1 MTMKTNRILTK
12 LLSVLT
18 LVLPITFI
26 YAQTDTLNA
35 HIQSGTGTQG
45 VMTYSA
51 QLVPQGGLVQPLSSG
66 APVIS
71 YGSARTFAVN
81 EQINWLPGNSGGAA
95 DFSVTV
101 EQTLTGYYNPLNTIS
116 STDGTLYIANTG
128 YHSILKRTS
137 AGVETVFAGG
147 NSTAHGSTNGI
158 GTAAR
163 FRHPSFIT
171 FDASGNI
178 LVADQQN
185 HRIRKISPFGTVS
198 TVSGSGNIGS
208 ADGSGPTASF
218 NYPMGLAFD
227 GSGNLYI
234 ADSYNHRIRKMAPSG
249 VVSTY
254 AGSGAAG
261 LQDGSLLTARF
272 NYPMGLYFDNNG
284 DLYVTDRSNH
294 AVRKISSGQVTT
306 VAGNGVIG
314 NVDGQGSS
322 ARFNYANN
330 LVVENGNIYMVDMS
344 NNSLRYISPS
354 GQVTT
359 LSTSGMFTNPYGIS
373 RDPDGKYYITENTS
387 NRIKKVNIQPAYSIS
402 PALPNGLT
410 FDHST
415 GRIAGKLSAVTTSQS
430 YTVTARN
437 VSGTTTATLTFSVG
451 GSSIGSGFGSGD
463 RNYILETVPRRGYKT
478 IEAMAGK
485 PVDSVNRSI
494 QYYDGMGR
502 SMQSVVWQVSPT
514 KKDYINFYKPNTTG
528 RLAVGF
534 LPYSV
539 ADNNGAYR
547 SDAETEQ
554 HSFYTTSGWV
564 TNKIV
569 QNTAPFSVSKL
580 HEGSGALVYENGSP
594 GVAWQPTLPGL
605 DGEVNNTVKQRS
617 YLNSSES
624 PIDNTTVVNSV
635 VRYRVTSSPSGNTLD
650 AVGRY
655 PSQTLVRQVIRNEN
669 LKSYNENGRQETFK
683 NKEGQILVER
693 TIGRI
698 DGSPRMFSTYY
709 VYDDNGNLAYILP
722 PGAEPDY
729 VIPDTEALNKWCY
742 QYRYNDRGLL
752 IEERSPGLEPVYYV
766 YNAKDQLVATQ
777 DPKQRV
783 THEWS
788 IVKYDVLGRPVVS
801 GFWTNNN
808 SAITRANL
816 QTQVTGHAVLFE
828 TRNTNAATHGY
839 TNTAWPTTG
848 TILYT
853 LVSYYDNYSVVG
865 LPANL
870 NYTAIAGKTRMEYPS
885 RLGTVTKTWTDE
897 SAGAV
902 LWTVNYYDDFAR
914 LLQSKSTDHLG
925 GVDQVNNDYNFTGEL
940 ASTTRVH
947 SGSGSQQVT
956 VTDSHVYDH
965 AGRLLEVRQK
975 INALEE
981 ITLVSYAYN
990 ELGEMVDKKLHKRP
1004 GQTKFLQSV
1013 DYRYNERGWL
1023 VAVNDPGLAVSSAF
1037 NDGDTD
1043 SNPDLFGM
1051 QLSYNTAA
1059 EFPQYNGNIASMQW
1073 KTSKVPSQDVA
1084 PPQMGYRYR
1093 YDDMNRMTMA
1103 LSEKNGTV
1111 DNAHSEYLKY
1121 DINGRINALGRY
1133 AFTGNSKRQIDSLA
1147 YSYDGYRSTKID
1159 DISTEDVAVKNLGY
1173 HDKVQ
1178 QPIEHTYDENGNII
1192 SDLGKGIS
1200 ITYTRRNMPR
1210 TITFGTNHKLDF
1222 LYDHTG
1228 KKLKATYTNGA
1239 TVYTI
1244 DYVDG
1249 IRYEQNQL
1257 VYLHTAEGRARRNGS
1272 TYIYEYDLKDHLGS
1286 VRVTFRPDP
1295 GDATQT
1301 TAQVLQ
1307 QNSYYPYGMPMY
1319 GDAVNNL
1326 NLAYV
1331 SGEKSKFLYSDKEL
1345 YDQGGLNWFDHGS
1358 RMYDPAIGRWSAMD
1372 PAEQFANPYLAMGNN
1387 PAIFVDP
1394 NGEWIHLAVGAFIG
1408 GVSNWL
1414 SNGAQFNAKGLGYF
1428 GVGAAAGAIGAGVG
1442 AGVSSALVGGS
1453 FGAGFVGSS
1462 TALSVGSGFMS
1473 SSAVGV
1479 TAGGA
1484 GGFASGFGNALV
1496 GGQGVLGALMSG
1508 TFSSSFGAFS
1518 GGILGGISGGI
1529 DASMNGRDFWTGAG
1543 ESRYYLLDSGQPTN
1557 GNRYVSYTDLEADYN
1572 AVIGSKDNL
1581 SLMEAADRLNT
1592 TVNVAKN
1599 VDADGYIPDGKNTRA
1614 LGSIVNSHPGGYHNR
1629 VSSHVEIAPV
1639 VKGLSP
1645 IFKNEVF
1652 KHEFVH
1658 AYHFMKA
1665 LPDLKKYSERA
1676 ASRFS
1681 QQYFIAHKLPVPN
1694 VISRAVHNYPSSYWW
1709 GHVRKFVPLW
1719 L

>member
-1 MTMKTNRILTK
+1 MKISIIQIYCYLS
-12 LLSVLT
+12 LLLAGQALS
-18 LVLPITFI
+18 
-26 YAQTDTLNA
+26 AAGQSDTLNA
-35 HIQSGTGTQG
+35 HIQSTVPIAPVST
-45 VMTYSA
+45 A
-51 QLVPQGGLVQPLSSG
+51 QAVPQGGMMQPLSSG
-66 APVIS
+66 LPVVS
-71 YGSARTFAVN
+71 YGSARNFAVN
-81 EQINWLPGNSGGAA
+81 EQIDWSPTNSGGAA
-95 DFSVTV
+95 TFSVTV
-101 EQTLTGYYNPLNTIS
+101 EQTLTSGYYNPLNTAS
-116 STDGTLYIANTG
+116 AADGTLYITNTG
-128 YHSILKRTS
+128 YHSILKRTV
-137 AGVETVFAGG
+137 AGVQTVFAGG
-147 NSTAHGSTNGI
+147 NSTAYGYVNGT
-158 GTAAR
+158 GTVAR
-163 FRHPSFIT
+163 FRHPSFLAV
-171 FDASGNI
+171 DGSGNI
-178 LVADQQN
+178 FVADQQN
-185 HRIRKISPFGTVS
+185 HRIRKITPAGVVTVFAG
-198 TVSGSGNIGS
+198 SGSIGS
-208 ADGSGPTASF
+208 TNGTGTAASF

-227 GSGNLYI
+227 GSGNLYV
-234 ADSYNHRIRKMAPSG
+234 ADAYNHRIRKITPAG

-254 AGSGAAG
+254 AGSGTLG
-261 LQDGSLLTARF
+261 LQDGALLTARF
-272 NYPMGLYFDNNG
+272 NHPMGLIFDGNG

-294 AVRKISSGQVTT
+294 AVRRISSGQVMT
-306 VAGNGVIG
+306 VAGNGTIG
-314 NVDGQGSS
+314 NVDGQGSA

-330 LVVENGNIYMVDMS
+330 LVVENGNIYMVDMQ
-344 NNSLRYISPS
+344 NHSLRYISPS
-354 GQVTT
+354 GYVTT
-359 LSTSGMFTNPYGIS
+359 VSTGGQFTNPYGIS
-373 RDPDGKYYITENTS
+373 RTPDGKYHITENTS
-387 NRIKKVNIQPAYSIS
+387 NRIKKVNIQPAYNIS

-410 FDHST
+410 FDRST
-415 GRIAGKLSAVTTSQS
+415 GKISGKLAEVTVSQN

-437 VSGTTTATLTFSVG
+437 ASGTATSILTFSVG
-451 GSSIGSGFGSGD
+451 GSSGGGSNFGSGD
-463 RNYILETVPRRGYKT
+463 RNYILETVPKHPYKT
-478 IEAMAGK
+478 IQAMAGK
-485 PVDSVNRSI
+485 PVDSVNHHI

-502 SMQSVVWQVSPT
+502 TMQTIAWQVSPT
-514 KKDYINFYKPNTTG
+514 KKDYISHHRPDTTG
-528 RLAVGF
+528 RLSVGF
-534 LPYSV
+534 LPYSIS
-539 ADNNGAYR
+539 NSNGAYR
-547 SDAETEQ
+547 LQAETEQ
-554 HSFYTTSGWV
+554 LSFYTLSGWE

-580 HEGSGALVYENGSP
+580 HDGNGELVHESGSP
-594 GVAWQPTLPGL
+594 GVAWQPTSPGL
-605 DGEVNNTVKQRS
+605 QGEVNNTVKQRS

-624 PIDNTTVVNSV
+624 PLNNTQVVNSV
-635 VRYRVTSSPSGNTLD
+635 ARFKVTSSSSGNTLEV
-650 AVGRY
+650 VGRY
-655 PSQTLVRQVIRNEN
+655 PNQTLVRQVTRNEN
-669 LKSYNENGRQETFK
+669 LKSYNQNGRHETFK

-693 TIGRI
+693 TVGRI
-698 DGSPRMFSTYY
+698 DGNPRMFTTYY

-722 PGAEPDY
+722 PAAEPDY
-729 VIPDTEALNKWCY
+729 LVPDIEALNKWCY

-783 THEWS
+783 SHEWS

-808 SAITRANL
+808 TAISRANL
-816 QTQVTGHAVLFE
+816 QTQVTNHTVLFE

-839 TNTAWPTTG
+839 SNTAWPTAG
-848 TILYT
+848 GMSYT

-914 LLQSKSTDHLG
+914 LLQSKSTNHLG
-925 GVDQVNNDYNFTGEL
+925 GVDQVNNNYNFVGEL
-940 ASTTRVH
+940 ASTTRIH
-947 SGSGSQQVT
+947 SGSGGQQVT

-965 AGRLLEVRQK
+965 AGRLLEVKQK

-981 ITLVSYAYN
+981 ITLVSYTYN
-990 ELGEMVDKKLHKRP
+990 ELGELVDKKLHKRP
-1004 GQTKFLQSV
+1004 SQTKFLQSV

-1023 VAVNDPGLAVSSAF
+1023 VAINDPGLVVGSDF
-1037 NDGDTD
+1037 NDGDAD

-1051 QLSYNTAA
+1051 RLSYNTDPIA
-1059 EFPQYNGNIASMQW
+1059 PQYNGNIASMQW

-1084 PPQMGYRYR
+1084 PPQMGYQYR

-1121 DINGRINALGRY
+1121 DINGRINSLGRY
-1133 AFTGNSKRQIDSLA
+1133 AFTGNAKRQIDSLT

-1159 DISTEDVAVKNLGY
+1159 DISTEAVAVKNLGY

-1178 QPIEHTYDENGNII
+1178 QPIEHTYDPNGNMIG
-1192 SDLGKGIS
+1192 DLGKGIS

-1239 TVYTI
+1239 AVYTI
-1244 DYVDG
+1244 DYIDG

-1272 TYIYEYDLKDHLGS
+1272 TYTYEYDLKDHLGS

-1387 PAIFVDP
+1387 PTIFMDP
-1394 NGEWIHLAVGAFIG
+1394 NGEWIHLAIGAFIG

-1428 GVGAAAGAIGAGVG
+1428 GVGAVAGAIGAGVAG
-1442 AGVSSALVGGS
+1442 GVSSVLAGAGSS
-1453 FGAGFVGSS
+1453 FGAGFMGTGAVAGTSFINGATIGAS
-1462 TALSVGSGFMS
+1462 TGLTSGLIGGTGNGLIEGKTFSQAFGSGLKTGMLG
-1473 SSAVGV
+1473 AV
-1479 TAGGA
+1479 
-1484 GGFASGFGNALV
+1484 SG
-1496 GGQGVLGALMSG
+1496 GVLGGLAGGVHASVDGRRFWDGATVNDVVLHDQNIVAVTQNGRNNCLPASAESIDRSLGGNSTQNYWRNIAGGNADTNPLRDADFWLNSYGNNTNYTVTG
-1508 TFSSSFGAFS
+1508 TSSQLSNASIIRSFSSGNSVAFTTNTGGAVAHSVVLQRVTERTITKLTGRIINQYIYRVMDPAFGSFRN
-1518 GGILGGISGGI
+1518 LT
-1529 DASMNGRDFWTGAG
+1529 TGTTQNLNN
-1543 ESRYYLLDSGQPTN
+1543 LL
-1557 GNRYVSYTDLEADYN
+1557 
-1572 AVIGSKDNL
+1572 
-1581 SLMEAADRLNT
+1581 
-1592 TVNVAKN
+1592 NVF
-1599 VDADGYIPDGKNTRA
+1599 YIR
-1614 LGSIVNSHPGGYHNR
+1614 
-1629 VSSHVEIAPV
+1629 
-1639 VKGLSP
+1639 
-1645 IFKNEVF
+1645 
-1652 KHEFVH
+1652 
-1658 AYHFMKA
+1658 
-1665 LPDLKKYSERA
+1665 
-1676 ASRFS
+1676 
-1681 QQYFIAHKLPVPN
+1681 
-1694 VISRAVHNYPSSYWW
+1694 
-1709 GHVRKFVPLW
+1709 
-1719 L
+1719 